1 MVRENCIAQPWIFVN
16 QEVICDNARLHN
28 NIKWDY
34 GWCLSVI
41 INESYQKMVWDP
53 EMEVPRSTWNFRE
66 LIYTFKNCLNFSEK
80 FFILPRIMR
89 EVFIHRQLSEG
100 SRNCLRLPKTI
111 WDYRQLSD
119 NYKNYLRFPRTPNE
133 NTLEEKKEILVF
145 RKIIALL
152 LLNMTLY
159 AQ

>member
-28 NIKWDY
+28 NIKRDY

-66 LIYTFKNCLNFSEK
+66 LIYTFKNCLNFLRNSSY
-80 FFILPRIMR
+80 FR
-89 EVFIHRQLSEG
+89 EVCEKYSYTDNYLRDPETVWG
-100 SRNCLRLPKTI
+100 SQKLFETTNSSLTTTKTI
-111 WDYRQLSD
+111 WDFQEHPT
-119 NYKNYLRFPRTPNE
+119 KT
-133 NTLEEKKEILVF
+133 TGGKKRNISL
-145 RKIIALL
+145 
-152 LLNMTLY
+152 
-159 AQ
+159 

>member
-28 NIKWDY
+28 NIKRDY

-66 LIYTFKNCLNFSEK
+66 LIYTFKNCLNFLRNSSY
-80 FFILPRIMR
+80 FR
-89 EVFIHRQLSEG
+89 EVCEKYSYTDNYLRDPETVWG
-100 SRNCLRLPKTI
+100 SQKLFETTDSSLTTTKTI
-111 WDYRQLSD
+111 WDFQEHPT
-119 NYKNYLRFPRTPNE
+119 K
-133 NTLEEKKEILVF
+133 TLWRKK
-145 RKIIALL
+145 KK
-152 LLNMTLY
+152 Y
-159 AQ
+159 